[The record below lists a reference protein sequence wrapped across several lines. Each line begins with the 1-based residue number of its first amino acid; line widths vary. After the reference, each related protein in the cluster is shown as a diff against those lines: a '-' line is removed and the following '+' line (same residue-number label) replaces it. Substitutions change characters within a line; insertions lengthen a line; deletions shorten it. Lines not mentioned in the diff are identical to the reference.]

1 MQFKSP
7 TYQLTNSLSTSFALC
22 GEAEV
27 DNVAVADDVVF
38 AFEPD
43 LTVIA
48 ARGHRAA
55 RDQTV
60 VADHF
65 RANEPPR
72 DVAVNLA
79 GGGLCGRVARNRPG
93 AALVFVEAH
102 QDEGGLGGKKRNA
115 GELLQSAPFDNRR
128 AKGPTS
134 CERRAAH

>member
-1 MQFKSP
+1 MA
-7 TYQLTNSLSTSFALC
+7 STRVRRDTRDGAARRPDRGRVIPRRRARTAPGPHKRQWCESR

-27 DNVAVADDVVF
+27 DNVAVLHDVIL

-43 LTVIA
+43 LTAIA

-55 RDQTV
+55 RDQRI

-79 GGGLCGRVARNRPG
+79 GGELCGRVPRNRPR
-93 AALVFVEAH
+93 AALVVADRE
-102 QDEGGLGGKKRNA
+102 E
-115 GELLQSAPFDNRR
+115 
-128 AKGPTS
+128 
-134 CERRAAH
+134 

>member
-79 GGGLCGRVARNRPG
+79 GGGLCRRVARNRPR
-93 AALVFVEAH
+93 AALVFADREERNIPEELVAGADDAVEARFL
-102 QDEGGLGGKKRNA
+102 QVQIGQKRGGG
-115 GELLQSAPFDNRR
+115 
-128 AKGPTS
+128 
-134 CERRAAH
+134 